1 MSDTQAKYIKKLL
14 PKKIILAY
22 DEGLEEEHLVNECKK
37 LIVNNPILKTK
48 VGYIWDE
55 ASLVPEGSKMNI
67 ADLGR
72 DAYKEGLTKYVKW
85 VKE

>member
-48 VGYIWDE
+48 VGYIWPDGLIP
-55 ASLVPEGSKMNI
+55 SNSKMNV
-67 ADLGR
+67 ADMGKE
-72 DAYKEGLTKYVKW
+72 AYKEGLTKYVKW